1 MAKFE
6 EYAKK
11 LKNAGMTPLVDA
23 DGHFYKTMLY
33 AHNTDWILNQGNS
46 AKFNGDSAAAKQ
58 VMTDYTRL
66 TSNKLIEVPQLK
78 PEGPWANDS
87 FGFKDYYIKGKSA
100 FAAIN
105 GPWLLKWIT
114 TGWDKTTKENTGILM
129 IPKKDEA
136 SPYYTRA
143 SAD

>member
-1 MAKFE
+1 MFFQRYATSKGLWDHELNDVGKFSYNNIMMYDAFYKGALLAEALNDFEPVSYTHLE

-66 TSNKLIEVPQLK
+66 TSNKLIEVPQQMCIR
-78 PEGPWANDS
+78 DRC
-87 FGFKDYYIKGKSA
+87 
-100 FAAIN
+100 
-105 GPWLLKWIT
+105 
-114 TGWDKTTKENTGILM
+114 
-129 IPKKDEA
+129 
-136 SPYYTRA
+136 SPAWPAHRPCP
-143 SAD
+143 